1 MRLSSNVR
9 QFLARIRR
17 DRIALAAA
25 GVTYHWFLAVFPL
38 LFAVVATITLLGNA
52 VSEDVVR
59 TTIDQVA
66 PAGADSFLNELMTNA
81 QRSTSPQGVL
91 SIVLALVVALI
102 STSSG
107 MAALLQGME
116 VAAEAPPRPFLRR
129 RVLAFVLVLATLAL
143 AAAGVTIGI
152 VVGNVIDVAWLVSA
166 IHKVLVVVVV
176 AAAIAAIWAAR
187 PTGTGPR
194 RPWTVG
200 SVVATV
206 AIVGASLAIA
216 VFQRGFGGSFARTY
230 GALANLVVL
239 LIWFFVVA
247 LAVLAGGEIDAVRA
261 HRSGAA
267 DVGMDRSERKE
278 DQMETEE
285 TPNSY
290 RCDLC
295 GRAFDTQDQ
304 LRQHWDEEHSDMPA
318 VDSAAPGH

>member
-1 MRLSSNVR
+1 MRLPPMLKDFADR
-9 QFLARIRR
+9 WKR
-17 DRIALAAA
+17 DRTALAAA

-66 PAGADSFLNELMTNA
+66 PAGADAFLNQLMANA
-81 QRSTSPQGVL
+81 HASSSPQGVL
-91 SIVLALVVALI
+91 SIVLAVAVALI

-116 VAAEAPPRPFLRR
+116 VAAEAPPRPFLHR
-129 RVLAFVLVLATLAL
+129 RVLAFVLVIATLLL
-143 AAAGVTIGI
+143 AAAGVALGI
-152 VVGNVIDVAWLVSA
+152 IVGNLIGVAWLVGV
-166 IHKVLVVVVV
+166 IHRVLVLVVV

-194 RPWTVG
+194 RLWTVG
-200 SVVATV
+200 SVLATV
-206 AIVGASLAIA
+206 AIVGSSWAIA
-216 VFQRGFGGSFARTY
+216 VFQKGFGGSFARTY
-230 GALANLVVL
+230 GTLAQLVVL

-247 LAVLAGGEIDAVRA
+247 LTVLVGAEIDAVRA
-261 HRSGAA
+261 HRSNAA
-267 DVGMDRSERKE
+267 TVGMTGTHGKE
-278 DQMETEE
+278 GSMNPETEE

-295 GRAFDTQDQ
+295 GRTFDTQDD
-304 LRQHWDEEHSDMPA
+304 LRLHWDEEHSDMPA
-318 VDSAAPGH
+318 VDAPTR